1 MDGGHEEDEN
11 DEDIDDL
18 VQLPQSQPA
27 NSKTSKT
34 VPAETKPASLNGD
47 FIILKKYRI
56 IVYLFLSYRKFIN
69 FSSEEKVVEQK
80 EQYF

>member
-56 IVYLFLSYRKFIN
+56 IVLPIFIIQGVHP
-69 FSSEEKVVEQK
+69 FFVGGKSR
-80 EQYF
+80 